1 MISARVVVGM
11 VAALAS
17 YGNGG
22 PQQPTFSAR
31 TEVVRVDALVTSN
44 GKPLRGLAVGDFE
57 IFDNGVLQTVDLVSF
72 EQLPLN
78 VALALDV
85 SASLDSEQI
94 QHLRRAGMAVLGALH
109 RLDRAALLTF
119 SDDVSLERP
128 LTGDTASVEA
138 ALAGVESS
146 GGTALND
153 GVYAAVTI
161 ADATFGRGLLIV
173 FSDGIDTS
181 SVLTG
186 VKVIDAAR
194 RSNVVVYAVSSG
206 RGDRSFLRD
215 IADATGGRLYEVES
229 TGDIQQRFLQV
240 LAEFRERYL
249 LSYTPRGV
257 TREGWH
263 RLEVKVKGRR
273 AAVRARTG
281 YLAVK

>member
-1 MISARVVVGM
+1 
-11 VAALAS
+11 
-17 YGNGG
+17 
-22 PQQPTFSAR
+22 
-31 TEVVRVDALVTSN
+31 
-44 GKPLRGLAVGDFE
+44 VGDFE